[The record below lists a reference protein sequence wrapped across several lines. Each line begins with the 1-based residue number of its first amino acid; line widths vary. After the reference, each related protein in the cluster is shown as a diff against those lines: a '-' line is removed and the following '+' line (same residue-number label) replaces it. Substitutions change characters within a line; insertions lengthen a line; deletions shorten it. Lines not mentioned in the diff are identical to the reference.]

1 MIRNY
6 FGDKINMKLLCL
18 IEPACL
24 CDLYSATAEGIWLD
38 GYEWFLGSPQLSRR
52 ATVECGWNAS
62 AEKHHGVDE
71 DPTNHKDEEGASEVK
86 TAAIRWYEVDTKKHF
101 KYSWCSLGS
110 YNLAIFRLLISV
122 YLHL

>member
-18 IEPACL
+18 IDPACL
-24 CDLYSATAEGIWLD
+24 CDLYSTTAEAIWLD

-52 ATVECGWNAS
+52 ATVECGWHAS

-71 DPTNHKDEEGASEVK
+71 DPTERNDEDGASEVK
-86 TAAIRWYEVDTKKHF
+86 TAANTVIWGRY
-101 KYSWCSLGS
+101 
-110 YNLAIFRLLISV
+110 
-122 YLHL
+122 